1 MLLWPLGFVFSD
13 IAQNQLLLKTIFF
26 LVHPFIHTQQ
36 SPRRRLGTEQFC
48 LLTVVLVEFPH
59 LRLLLSEGLQV
70 GVLLLGLEGW
80 GLVLT
85 ISGFGRV

>member
-1 MLLWPLGFVFSD
+1 MLLWPLGFVSGN
-13 IAQNQLLLKTIFF
+13 ITQNQLLLKTVLF
-26 LVHPFIHTQQ
+26 LVQPLIHTQQ

-59 LRLLLSEGLQV
+59 LRLLLSEGLKV

-80 GLVLT
+80 GLICAV
-85 ISGFGRV
+85 SGFGGV